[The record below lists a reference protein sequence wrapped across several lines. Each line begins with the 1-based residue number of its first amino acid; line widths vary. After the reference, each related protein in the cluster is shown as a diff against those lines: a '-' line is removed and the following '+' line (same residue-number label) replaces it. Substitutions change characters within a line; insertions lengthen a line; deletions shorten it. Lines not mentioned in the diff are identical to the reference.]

1 LLTHLLLLLLG
12 FFAHAIFVV
21 PDASSLSLRLAQ
33 IHRSCFVA
41 MAHRPH
47 GEFVSM
53 NSSKREL
60 EGHHHTVTDRPAE
73 LRTEGALS
81 WPLSVLAHAAT
92 PSSFIRVF
100 VFLSTQLS
108 NNPPRVD
115 FSTPLRL
122 IRLRD
127 SCSPIF
133 LSLHRFVFFSLVGCG
148 IMCSLPFLFCGCYLC
163 LRSMALARLLPKCF
177 HLLFIQRSTNLRP
190 VTVHNR

>member
-1 LLTHLLLLLLG
+1 VGCRCYDFWTFPFLLPPSLYLRSNFFKLLLISGALLTHLLLLLLC

-115 FSTPLRL
+115 FSTL
-122 IRLRD
+122 
-127 SCSPIF
+127 
-133 LSLHRFVFFSLVGCG
+133 CG
-148 IMCSLPFLFCGCYLC
+148 
-163 LRSMALARLLPKCF
+163 
-177 HLLFIQRSTNLRP
+177 
-190 VTVHNR
+190 